1 MTEEEI
7 RRRLRRVYVALG
19 DKSHLKPEDA
29 MHVRKDT
36 TEGLL
41 FSIDFTGG
49 RSPEELEIDAFTII
63 NEIMGIRDRAKAWIK
78 ANGGQERNVDDFVRA
93 NLAPA
98 LVHDLANSDK
108 HGQLDRPP
116 YSGYRPVLKD
126 VGRGVTLVYDPST
139 GKYCAQG
146 EVVGPVFD
154 IRNGEIQQGTA
165 TSSGVEVVL
174 SGRVENEAGNEVA
187 ELQKLIPDAIYKWE
201 QFLVAQGVT
210 LS

>member
-1 MTEEEI
+1 M
-7 RRRLRRVYVALG
+7 ALG
-19 DKSHLKPEDA
+19 DKSQLRPEEA
-29 MHVRKDT
+29 MHVREDT
-36 TEGLL
+36 AEGLL

-49 RSPEELEIDAFTII
+49 RSPEELEIDAYTII

-78 ANGGQERNVDDFVRA
+78 ANGGQERDVDDFVRG

-98 LVHDLANSDK
+98 LVHDLANADK
-108 HGQLDRPP
+108 HGRLDRPP
-116 YSGYRPVLKD
+116 FSGYRPVLKE

-139 GKYCAQG
+139 GTYCAQG

-154 IRNGEIQQGTA
+154 IQEGKVLEGTA
-165 TSSGVEVVL
+165 SSSGVEVVL
-174 SGRVENEAGNEVA
+174 TGRVENEAGNEVA

-210 LS
+210 LP